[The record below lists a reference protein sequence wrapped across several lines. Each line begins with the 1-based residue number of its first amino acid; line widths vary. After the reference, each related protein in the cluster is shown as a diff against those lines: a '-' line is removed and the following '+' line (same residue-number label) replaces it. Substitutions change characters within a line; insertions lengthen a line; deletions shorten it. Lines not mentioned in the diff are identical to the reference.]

1 MAPPFSD
8 TRWDTFGL
16 LKEAYLALDQ
26 RFAEVTERIVPV
38 DRSVVD
44 LLVRLARSPQQR
56 ARPTD
61 LARGLSMVP
70 SHITRCLEEAERR
83 GLIERRA
90 HPSDGRSTLIVL
102 ALAGEEL
109 CSQLEGPL
117 ADARD
122 RFIHGL
128 LGERDVAELERLTRT
143 LRNHAQGEA
152 GRSPDGT

>member
-83 GLIERRA
+83 GLIERCA

-109 CSQLEGPL
+109 LSCLLYTSPSP
-117 ADARD
+117 RD
-122 RFIHGL
+122 R
-128 LGERDVAELERLTRT
+128 TRS
-143 LRNHAQGEA
+143 RMPSSA
-152 GRSPDGT
+152 